1 MLLFQEQVQ
10 VELRI
15 ILYKGWNG
23 FRNTSVQFR
32 HVCELTLYEVTLG
45 SQMRRRACGKV
56 KWEHQMFEI
65 PIQSART
72 SNQYELDA
80 CVFEVIKKECQC
92 NIENAN
98 YIALF

>member
-1 MLLFQEQVQ
+1 
-10 VELRI
+10 
-15 ILYKGWNG
+15 
-23 FRNTSVQFR
+23 
-32 HVCELTLYEVTLG
+32 
-45 SQMRRRACGKV
+45 MRRRACGKV